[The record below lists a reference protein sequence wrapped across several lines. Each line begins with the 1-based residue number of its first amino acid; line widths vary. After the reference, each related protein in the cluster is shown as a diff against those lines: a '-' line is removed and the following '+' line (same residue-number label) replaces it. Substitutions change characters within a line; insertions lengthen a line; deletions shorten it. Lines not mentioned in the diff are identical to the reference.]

1 MFGMEYRIEI
11 YTPEPKRVYGY
22 YCLPFLLGD
31 QMVGRVDLK
40 ADRKAGVLRVAAAWR
55 EERIVAGVR
64 RRSDA
69 EVAVA
74 LAQELGALRDWL
86 GLDSIEVTAHGNLAT
101 ALAGVNA
108 ESAGVTADS

>member
-11 YTPEPKRVYGY
+11 YTPAPKRVYGY

-40 ADRKAGVLRVAAAWR
+40 ADRKVGALRVAAAWR
-55 EERIVAGVR
+55 EERTVMGAR
-64 RRSDA
+64 RRTDM

-74 LAQELGALRDWL
+74 LMGELGAMRDWL
-86 GLDSIEVTAHGNLAT
+86 GLDSIEVLPHGGLAP
-101 ALAGVNA
+101 ALAGVYA
-108 ESAGVTADS
+108 ER